1 MTVSP
6 WAKRYRERHFV
17 NPSGNCV
24 GRVWT
29 MPEDIERREE
39 SSPCFF
45 CEARGP
51 CRHRKWMLA
60 EETVG

>member
-6 WAKRYRERHFV
+6 WAKRYRERHFN
-17 NPSGNCV
+17 NPSHNCV
-24 GRVWT
+24 GHVLT

-45 CEARGP
+45 
-51 CRHRKWMLA
+51 L
-60 EETVG
+60 